1 MNLGPKMADPDDLA
15 ETASSDSGMALE
27 WRLTYD
33 ILHAVLR
40 LVGNVNVLPLIHVM
54 LVFFWQL
61 SLTPQGQAYI
71 DRYLDF
77 RLLTDYLN
85 ALVDKTEHN
94 SQLAYLSFPSAV
106 QGQDQPLPEDYLL
119 RGQIYAQPV
128 YPYSWFENAT
138 SDMDERSIEQDHMP
152 KQRIHRVKWVAVQL
166 SVSGKQDASSASN
179 LAEQDNNADE
189 KPPLEEPSFEEG
201 RRWIGWNPTTDKF
214 SVVSKYST
222 TRQARVSQSSYN
234 PANSAEADHG
244 GHASN
249 ARHT

>member
-1 MNLGPKMADPDDLA
+1 MADPDDLA
-15 ETASSDSGMALE
+15 ETASSDSSMALE

-33 ILHAVLR
+33 ILHAVLK
-40 LVGNVNVLPLIHVM
+40 LVGNINVLPLIHVM

-106 QGQDQPLPEDYLL
+106 QGQDRPLPEDYLL

-138 SDMDERSIEQDHMP
+138 SDMDERSIEQDHMS
-152 KQRIHRVKWVAVQL
+152 KQRVQRVKWLAVQL
-166 SVSGKQDASSASN
+166 SVSGKQEASPASN
-179 LAEQDNNADE
+179 SAEQNNTPD
-189 KPPLEEPSFEEG
+189 EEPPFEEG
-201 RRWIGWNPTTDKF
+201 RRWIRWDPTTDRF

-222 TRQARVSQSSYN
+222 TRQARVLQSPYN

-244 GHASN
+244 GSGSSGQC
-249 ARHT
+249 T